1 MGQKGKQ
8 TKMCRLLEKTQVRL
22 KVKSRSA
29 LRSGPSVG
37 LPGKLKNIYPGDIF
51 SDPLIPHSTSTT
63 LILKYWLFI
72 RPRPKLQKQKAVV
85 SLLFWPQTSGIITTN
100 LSCLCLSLFLSG
112 LSLIVPC
119 YKLLC
124 ILFGLSLAYKFV
136 SKALNTYFSNVVRP
150 VSLKYLGILSHQL
163 LG

>member
-1 MGQKGKQ
+1 
-8 TKMCRLLEKTQVRL
+8 MCRLLEKTQVRL

-51 SDPLIPHSTSTT
+51 SNPLIPHSTSTT

-100 LSCLCLSLFLSG
+100 LSCLCSSLFLF
-112 LSLIVPC
+112 LSLIVLC

-124 ILFGLSLAYKFV
+124 ILFGLRHAYTFV

>member
-1 MGQKGKQ
+1 
-8 TKMCRLLEKTQVRL
+8 MCRLLEKTQVRT

-29 LRSGPSVG
+29 FLSFLRSGPSVG

-51 SDPLIPHSTSTT
+51 SNPLIPHSTSTT

-100 LSCLCLSLFLSG
+100 LSCLCSSLFLF
-112 LSLIVPC
+112 LSLIVLC

>member
-1 MGQKGKQ
+1 
-8 TKMCRLLEKTQVRL
+8 MCRLLEKTQVRI

-29 LRSGPSVG
+29 FLSFLRSGPSVG

-51 SDPLIPHSTSTT
+51 SNPLIPHSTSTT

-72 RPRPKLQKQKAVV
+72 RPRPKLQKQKALV

-100 LSCLCLSLFLSG
+100 LSCLCSSLFLF
-112 LSLIVPC
+112 LSLIVLC

>member
-1 MGQKGKQ
+1 
-8 TKMCRLLEKTQVRL
+8 MCRLLEKTQVRT

-29 LRSGPSVG
+29 FLSFLRSGPSVG

-51 SDPLIPHSTSTT
+51 SDPLIPHSISTT
-63 LILKYWLFI
+63 LTLKYWLFI
-72 RPRPKLQKQKAVV
+72 RPRPKLQKQKALV

-124 ILFGLSLAYKFV
+124 ILFGLSRAYTFV

-150 VSLKYLGILSHQL
+150 VFLKYLGILSHHL

>member
-1 MGQKGKQ
+1 
-8 TKMCRLLEKTQVRL
+8 MCRLLEKTQVRT

-29 LRSGPSVG
+29 FLSFLRSGPSVG

-51 SDPLIPHSTSTT
+51 SNPLIPHSTSTT

-100 LSCLCLSLFLSG
+100 LSCLCSSLFLF
-112 LSLIVPC
+112 LSLIVLC

-150 VSLKYLGILSHQL
+150 VFLKYLGILSHHL

>member
-1 MGQKGKQ
+1 
-8 TKMCRLLEKTQVRL
+8 MCRLLEKTQVRI

-29 LRSGPSVG
+29 FLSFLRSEPSVG

-51 SDPLIPHSTSTT
+51 SDPLIPHSASTT

-100 LSCLCLSLFLSG
+100 LSCLCSSLFLF
-112 LSLIVPC
+112 LSLIVLC

>member
-1 MGQKGKQ
+1 
-8 TKMCRLLEKTQVRL
+8 MCRLLEKTQVRI

-29 LRSGPSVG
+29 FLSFLRSGPSVG

-51 SDPLIPHSTSTT
+51 SNPLIPHSTSTT

-100 LSCLCLSLFLSG
+100 LSCLCSSLFLF
-112 LSLIVPC
+112 LSLIVLC